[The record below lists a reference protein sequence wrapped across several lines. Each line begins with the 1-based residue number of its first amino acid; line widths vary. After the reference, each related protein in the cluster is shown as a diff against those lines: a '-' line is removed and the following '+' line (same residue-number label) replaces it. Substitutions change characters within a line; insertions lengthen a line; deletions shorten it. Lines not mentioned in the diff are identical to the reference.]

1 MATNNRPSKSQLL
14 EYLLDKQLN
23 STLVR
28 VVEAVLTQRPDEP
41 ISFMAQYLLD
51 NYPEETRGLT
61 WDRATACS
69 SGCSSNSSGAAAAQ

>member
-28 VVEAVLTQRPDEP
+28 VVEAVLTERPDEP

-51 NYPEETRGLT
+51 EYPEETRGLT

-69 SGCSSNSSGAAAAQ
+69 SGCGARMAQ